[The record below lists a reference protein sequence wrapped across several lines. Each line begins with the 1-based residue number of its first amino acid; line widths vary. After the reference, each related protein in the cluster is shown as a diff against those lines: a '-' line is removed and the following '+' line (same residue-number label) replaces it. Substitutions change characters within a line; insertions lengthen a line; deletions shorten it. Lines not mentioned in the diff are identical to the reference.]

1 MLFSMLRSFSLR
13 RMSSIGIHSSEKASQ
28 YPPNSGSRAYRSS
41 SRNRER
47 ASSRAESSRVARK
60 YSENRKWQKPGRRPV
75 FADGGFPVGRHA
87 PEDAAVSGIDK
98 MVCQIRSS
106 PPCSLQEFA
115 PRPSP
120 VCRREGPQNPAVQ
133 HGALVGGYIRIARA
147 VDTAQETAPKR
158 INRPFHPEGK
168 YVFQQFPL
176 RLATEETQYVVS
188 HGCLFSELG
197 QLFVHPLHPL
207 LRKRIEE
214 NQQQG
219 EGGSRSR
226 EHAQHEPDSETA
238 PAVCSTLAWNP

>member
-1 MLFSMLRSFSLR
+1 MQV
-13 RMSSIGIHSSEKASQ
+13 GIHALLDVEVLLAQAHVFDRRPLLREGFAISAELGIPGVSLQQQEKGSSKL
-28 YPPNSGSRAYRSS
+28 
-41 SRNRER
+41 
-47 ASSRAESSRVARK
+47 
-60 YSENRKWQKPGRRPV
+60 PGRIVPGRPEIFRKTV
-75 FADGGFPVGRHA
+75 NGKSLGVDLLFADGGFPVGRHA

-98 MVCQIRSS
+98 MVCQIRSG

-176 RLATEETQYVVS
+176 RLATEATQYVVS
-188 HGCLFSELG
+188 HGCLF
-197 QLFVHPLHPL
+197 F
-207 LRKRIEE
+207 
-214 NQQQG
+214 
-219 EGGSRSR
+219 
-226 EHAQHEPDSETA
+226 
-238 PAVCSTLAWNP
+238 